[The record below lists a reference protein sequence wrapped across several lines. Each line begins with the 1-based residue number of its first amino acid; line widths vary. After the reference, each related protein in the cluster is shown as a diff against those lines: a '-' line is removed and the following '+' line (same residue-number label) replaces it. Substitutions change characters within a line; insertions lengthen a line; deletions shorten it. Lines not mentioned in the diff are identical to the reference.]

1 VRAALRSRPALPPA
15 PSRQRLTCYS
25 RSRSHPA
32 TTIKLLQ
39 LIASRVTKEVDV
51 SSHRPPTATP
61 GALELVPSNLNLKT
75 VAILPSSRNV
85 PVAAFAKR
93 LRTALEDIGAS
104 TAYLDQA
111 TVTRHLGRHT
121 FSTMGKLKVAGWL
134 AELEQRYKIVLYVA
148 DAAVTSQWT
157 LTCLRQADH
166 IMVLGMGDD
175 PSIGEYEKVLLAKH
189 DLTARKDLVLLHPDR
204 SVASGSTRPWLKER
218 PWISQHHHVELPG
231 LVLPTKAAPLPS
243 DPKAVAAVKRIR
255 DQVQT
260 QIKRLRRHRPI
271 GRVRT
276 SPHMND
282 FARLARR
289 LCGASIGVVL
299 GGGGGR
305 GIAHLGF
312 LEALEDEGVPV
323 DMIGGTSIG
332 SFVVRRPQLARSGGL
347 TWRLTPLGG
356 PSARTIP

>member
-1 VRAALRSRPALPPA
+1 MGRSSRPLPNLI
-15 PSRQRLTCYS
+15 SVWLTLS
-25 RSRSHPA
+25 KRF
-32 TTIKLLQ
+32 ILQ
-39 LIASRVTKEVDV
+39 
-51 SSHRPPTATP
+51 
-61 GALELVPSNLNLKT
+61 
-75 VAILPSSRNV
+75 
-85 PVAAFAKR
+85 
-93 LRTALEDIGAS
+93 
-104 TAYLDQA
+104 
-111 TVTRHLGRHT
+111 
-121 FSTMGKLKVAGWL
+121 L
-134 AELEQRYKIVLYVA
+134 AELEQRYKMVLYVA

-166 IMVLGMGDD
+166 IMILGMGDD
-175 PSIGEYEKVLLAKH
+175 PSIGEFEKVLLAKH

-312 LEALEDEGVPV
+312 LESLEDEGVPV

-332 SFVVRRPQLARSGGL
+332 SFVVCAFVGNVCINLR
-347 TWRLTPLGG
+347 
-356 PSARTIP
+356 